1 MRAVSL
7 AVLLA
12 AIPAMTAAEGPMGPT
27 GWHTFCIADN
37 APAGG
42 GAPTAP
48 PISKIGML
56 PGFGTGGFPVAT
68 SSKDAQAWFNQGMRL
83 AHAFNHAEATDAF
96 KESEKQD
103 PTCAMCAWGEAWSL
117 GPTINFGISADDM
130 KAAAAVADKAVVLAK
145 GGPERELLLAQAV
158 AKRYR
163 DTAGKGSGDKAFA
176 EAMDKLADRYPDDSE
191 IAVMAADAQ
200 MIRVSLYNDKSG
212 LQRAINLLEGVL
224 RARPNDTGAIHFY
237 IHATEMAGLPAK
249 AEPYADKLGTLAP
262 SAGHL
267 VHMPSHTFF
276 WVGRYADAADVNV
289 KAAAVDDAH
298 LIKMGLP
305 PDTFRRSYHAHNVHF
320 GIGGA
325 MMSGEGA
332 EALKLADTFL
342 GVQKTLK
349 PDEGWLQVSSSSGYY
364 AYARYGASAE
374 AVPAPPADRP
384 YASLMYHYARGEAF
398 VRKGDLA
405 SARRE
410 LGLMSTRGG
419 TFKAFGGLSGTA
431 DMLAEIA
438 RQVLDGR
445 IALASG
451 DLRTADRDF
460 RKAWSLQA
468 KVSDSADPPLW
479 WYPVRR
485 SIAAVALA
493 QGRNADAAK
502 EAAASLAAWPND
514 PVALKLKAE
523 AERRLGQTADAGRDL
538 AQARKGWKGN
548 LDAYDLKGA

>member
-12 AIPAMTAAEGPMGPT
+12 AIPAMTAAEGPVGPT
-27 GWHTFCIADN
+27 GWHSFCIADG
-37 APAGG
+37 ADAGS
-42 GAPTAP
+42 GAPQAP
-48 PISKIGML
+48 SIDKVGIL
-56 PGFGTGGFPVAT
+56 PGFGTGGFRVT
-68 SSKDAQAWFNQGMRL
+68 TDSKDAQAWFDQGMRL

-96 KESEKQD
+96 KESEKRD
-103 PTCAMCAWGEAWSL
+103 PTCTMCAWGEAWSL

-145 GGPERELLLAQAV
+145 TGPERERLLAEAV
-158 AKRYR
+158 AKRYH
-163 DTAGKGSGDKAFA
+163 DAAGKGSGDKAFA

-191 IAVMAADAQ
+191 IAILAADAH
-200 MIRVSLYNDKSG
+200 MIRASLYNDKSG
-212 LQRAINLLEGVL
+212 LQRSINLLEGVL

-249 AEPYADKLGTLAP
+249 AEPYADKLGALAP

-276 WVGRYADAADVNV
+276 WVGRYADAAEVNV

-332 EALKLADTFL
+332 DALKLADTFL
-342 GVQKTLK
+342 AVQKTLK
-349 PDEGWLQVSSSSGYY
+349 PDEGWLQVTSSSGYY
-364 AYARYGASAE
+364 AYARYGSGPD

-384 YASLMYHYARGEAF
+384 YANLMYHYARGEAF
-398 VRKGDLA
+398 ARKGDLG

-419 TFKAFGGLSGTA
+419 AFKAFGGLASTA

-445 IALASG
+445 IALAAG
-451 DLRTADRDF
+451 DFRTADRDF

-493 QGRNADAAK
+493 QGRNADAVK
-502 EAAASLAAWPND
+502 EAQASLTAWPND
-514 PVALKLKAE
+514 PIALKIKAE
-523 AERRLGQTADAGRDL
+523 AEQRLGQTAEAERDL
-538 AQARKGWKGN
+538 AQARKAWKGD
-548 LDAYDLKGA
+548 LATYDLKGA